1 MPVPNNIQN
10 GDVPDA
16 SLLMANFNFLGDG
29 KGLRRDTYSGLR
41 AFAQTAPDTPFLCL
55 ASDTM
60 QLLFYCGNT
69 SCGEDGFLVVA
80 GG

>member
-16 SLLMANFNFLGDG
+16 SALMSNFTFLGDG
-29 KGLRRDTYSGLR
+29 KGLRRDSAAALKS
-41 AFAQTAPDTPFLCL
+41 FAQTAPGTPFLCL

-60 QLLFYCGNT
+60 QLLFYCGDTNY
-69 SCGEDGFLVVA
+69 GDDGFFVVA